1 MKKSVKIA
9 IGAVVV
15 VAAGAAAVSGLKP
28 KNTENETVAPPAV
41 RVENP
46 SNGTIEL
53 FRSLIGTIEPADQ
66 VYVIPKAAG
75 EITAVYVNPGDYV
88 EEFAKI
94 GVEYFTFHQETVPHM
109 HRLIQHIKQCGMKA
123 GVALNPGTPVSL
135 LEDVAADLDMILIMS
150 VNPGFGGQSFIPN
163 AIKKVKQAK
172 MLLEEVDNTTA
183 VIEVDG
189 GINDI
194 TCVPIKRAGATVLV
208 AGSAVFGA
216 DERAHM
222 IESIRNN

>member
-1 MKKSVKIA
+1 MIKIA
-9 IGAVVV
+9 PSMLSANFATLSEEIKSIEL
-15 VAAGAAAVSGLKP
+15 AGADLLHIDIMDGHFVPNLTFG
-28 KNTENETVAPPAV
+28 APIV
-41 RVENP
+41 
-46 SNGTIEL
+46 
-53 FRSLIGTIEPADQ
+53 
-66 VYVIPKAAG
+66 KA
-75 EITAVYVNPGDYV
+75 IRPYTQLPFDVHLMVTNPGDYV

-189 GINDI
+189 GINLDN
-194 TCVPIKRAGATVLV
+194 VALALDAGANVIV
-208 AGSAVFGA
+208 AGSAVFKDDIA
-216 DERAHM
+216 ANAKAFLNKME
-222 IESIRNN
+222 

>member
-1 MKKSVKIA
+1 MIKIA
-9 IGAVVV
+9 PSMLSANFATLSEEIKSIEL
-15 VAAGAAAVSGLKP
+15 AGADLLHIDIMDGHFVPNLTFG
-28 KNTENETVAPPAV
+28 APIV
-41 RVENP
+41 
-46 SNGTIEL
+46 
-53 FRSLIGTIEPADQ
+53 
-66 VYVIPKAAG
+66 KA
-75 EITAVYVNPGDYV
+75 IRPYTQLPFDVHLMVTNPGDYV

-150 VNPGFGGQSFIPN
+150 VNPGFGGQSFIKN

-172 MLLEEVDNTTA
+172 ILLEEVDNSTA

-189 GINDI
+189 GINATTGKQCKD
-194 TCVPIKRAGATVLV
+194 AGVDVLV
-208 AGSAVFGA
+208 AGSYVFNS
-216 DERAHM
+216 DDYTQR
-222 IESIRNN
+222 ITSLK

>member
-66 VYVIPKAAG
+66 VYVIPKAA
-75 EITAVYVNPGDYV
+75 A
-88 EEFAKI
+88 
-94 GVEYFTFHQETVPHM
+94 
-109 HRLIQHIKQCGMKA
+109 R
-123 GVALNPGTPVSL
+123 SL
-135 LEDVAADLDMILIMS
+135 QFM
-150 VNPGFGGQSFIPN
+150 
-163 AIKKVKQAK
+163 
-172 MLLEEVDNTTA
+172 
-183 VIEVDG
+183 
-189 GINDI
+189 
-194 TCVPIKRAGATVLV
+194 
-208 AGSAVFGA
+208 
-216 DERAHM
+216 
-222 IESIRNN
+222 